1 MENKSI
7 KRERLE
13 MANLKEYLD
22 MKDLILYSGFS
33 QTTIRRK
40 ISLGVLKPLQQ
51 VPNGKLLF
59 KKSNVLTW
67 LDNTNR

>member
-22 MKDLILYSGFS
+22 MQDLILYSGFS

>member
-22 MKDLILYSGFS
+22 MQDLIFYSGFS